1 MGFAYAYSRTTGY
14 SPHSKPLRN
23 QSPSSENHIVAAAA
37 AIMVISSANNGSFV
51 RQIKN

>member
-1 MGFAYAYSRTTGY
+1 MGFAYAYSRTPGY

-23 QSPSSENHIVAAAA
+23 QSQSSENHIVAAAA
-37 AIMVISSANNGSFV
+37 AMVIISANNGSFV

>member
-37 AIMVISSANNGSFV
+37 AMVISSANNGSFV